1 MATALSASRRR
12 RGRDAIQPSTPAS
25 PPRTS
30 RSRNRFQHGLLVGLL
45 TLLAVLVAVAFALPA
60 IWMLLGSL
68 RPGSQV
74 IESVSPLGWQ
84 TLIPDTWTLDNYRAL
99 FFELRFGRSMINS
112 LFVAL
117 ASVLIGLA
125 LSVPAAYALTVLR
138 FRGREFLFALL
149 VIGFMIPFEAIA
161 IPLAQVFTQ
170 WHLNNSYLGL
180 ILPGIGNGLAIFNL
194 RQFFL
199 GIPGSLREAAVI
211 DGASDFRIM
220 TRIYV
225 PLSVTS
231 LINSG
236 LLIFL
241 AQWSSYLWPLLIV
254 SDESKQVAPIAIAR
268 TYTDT
273 EFNFG
278 QMFGGALLIS
288 IVPAVL
294 LLFLQRFFA
303 ATIASS
309 GEK

>member
-1 MATALSASRRR
+1 MTTLLTE
-12 RGRDAIQPSTPAS
+12 PSTS
-25 PPRTS
+25 TVRVVVPR
-30 RSRNRFQHGLLVGLL
+30 RSKGRFQAGLLITLL
-45 TLLAVLVAVAFALPA
+45 TVLAVIVALLFALPA
-60 IWMLLGSL
+60 LWMLFGSL

-74 IESVSPLGWQ
+74 IESVSPLSWR
-84 TLIPDTWTLDNYRAL
+84 TLIPDLWTLDNYRAL
-99 FFELRFGRSMINS
+99 FGELRFGQSMANS
-112 LFVAL
+112 LLVAF
-117 ASVLIGLA
+117 ASVIIGLA
-125 LSVPAAYALTVLR
+125 ISVPAAYALTVLR
-138 FRGREFLFALL
+138 FRGREFIFALL

-161 IPLAQVFTQ
+161 IPLAQFFTS

-180 ILPGIGNGLAIFNL
+180 ILPGIGNGLAIFNM
-194 RQFFL
+194 RQFFR
-199 GIPGSLREAAVI
+199 GIPTSLREAAVI

-225 PLSVTS
+225 PLSVTT

-241 AQWSSYLWPLLIV
+241 GQWSSYLWPLLII
-254 SDESKQVAPIAIAR
+254 SEEAKQVAPIAIAR
-268 TYTDT
+268 TFTDT

-288 IVPAVL
+288 VVPAVL